1 MPACTATKSPS
12 TASLRVFSSLAAPC
26 NHRALNQFPE
36 KWCFYVV
43 LLAQQRLGPWPL
55 RRLPQ
60 RVHAQKGKNGVF
72 TRCSCNVLQVSLPHG
87 RHNAFKRFGLW
98 LQTAVSPNTLVGD
111 GSPVA
116 NTVQLVCAGGL
127 AGGRQDIL
135 FSVLRFFLVA
145 RKALRS
151 SASFANSVVILARAS
166 ILDRFLLEN
175 VLSCAALLCSLFD

>member
-1 MPACTATKSPS
+1 MATWV
-12 TASLRVFSSLAAPC
+12 TDASVHCHQVTFHHVASCFLFAGCPVQSSSLEPISWAPGPC
-26 NHRALNQFPE
+26 DDSP
-36 KWCFYVV
+36 
-43 LLAQQRLGPWPL
+43 QQ
-55 RRLPQ
+55 
-60 RVHAQKGKNGVF
+60 VHAQKSKNGVF

-116 NTVQLVCAGGL
+116 NTVQLVCAGRL

-145 RKALRS
+145 HKALRS
-151 SASFANSVVILARAS
+151 SGQAW
-166 ILDRFLLEN
+166 
-175 VLSCAALLCSLFD
+175 LFHT